1 MASAT
6 LCAICHKRKAKRHCP
21 GVQGEICAQCCGT
34 EREVTVD
41 CPFDCSYL
49 RESRRY
55 EADKVKL
62 HAEDIPF
69 PEIEVPDNFLYEHE
83 QLIGQIGYR
92 MLRYALE
99 NSRVVDNDV
108 MDALDKLT
116 RTYQTQAS
124 GIYYESLPEGG
135 HAVGLFRD
143 VKKFL
148 DEREEK
154 QRQLGGIAAPKT
166 SDLIRAFVFLLR
178 LAMIHSNRRPR
189 GRAFLDFLRQTF
201 PEEAK
206 AAAPEESR
214 LIIPGR

>member
-1 MASAT
+1 M
-6 LCAICHKRKAKRHCP
+6 
-21 GVQGEICAQCCGT
+21 
-34 EREVTVD
+34 D

-69 PEIEVPDNFLYEHE
+69 REIEVPDSFLYEHE

-92 MLRYALE
+92 ILLYGLE
-99 NSRVVDNDV
+99 NPRVVDNDV
-108 MDALDKLT
+108 KDALDKLT

-154 QRQLGGIAAPKT
+154 QRQLGGLATPKT

-178 LAMIHSNRRPR
+178 LAMVHSNRRPR
-189 GRAFLDFLRQTF
+189 GRAFLDFLRQAF

>member
-21 GVQGEICAQCCGT
+21 GIQGEICAQCCGA

-69 PEIEVPDNFLYEHE
+69 PEIEVPDSFLYEHE

-92 MLRYALE
+92 ILRHGLE
-99 NSRVVDNDV
+99 NPRVVDNDV
-108 MDALDKLT
+108 KEALDKLT
-116 RTYQTQAS
+116 RTHQTQAS

-148 DEREEK
+148 DEREDK
-154 QRQLGGIAAPKT
+154 QRQLGGLATLKT
-166 SDLIRAFVFLLR
+166 SDVIRAFVFLLR

-206 AAAPEESR
+206 TAAPEESR